1 MKITMKRIFAI
12 LAVMAA
18 FMSAAKAD
26 DRPVTYQQLPAS
38 AQAFIPENYP
48 ADKVSYATKDDDLI
62 LPDYT
67 VVLVSGVKI
76 SFNNDG
82 SLEKI
87 ESKVD
92 GVPAGLIPVQIR
104 EYVRHNY
111 HDVAYVEYEIGR
123 RTYEVKLSNG
133 MELTFNSKFALIGI
147 DD

>member
-1 MKITMKRIFAI
+1 MKNIIVIFA
-12 LAVMAA
+12 VAA
-18 FMSAAKAD
+18 ASLTVAKAD
-26 DRPVTYQQLPAS
+26 DRPVTYQQLPSA
-38 AQAFIPENYP
+38 AQAFIAENYP
-48 ADKVSYATKDDDLI
+48 ADNISYASQDDDLI

-76 SFNNDG
+76 EFNNDG

-92 GVPAGLIPVQIR
+92 GIPAGIIPVQIR

-111 HDVAYVEYEIGR
+111 RDVAYVEYEIGR
-123 RTYEVKLSNG
+123 KTYEVKLSSG
-133 MELTFNSKFALIGI
+133 LELTFNSKFALIGI

>member
-1 MKITMKRIFAI
+1 MKRIFAI
-12 LAVMAA
+12 IAVMTA

-26 DRPVTYQQLPAS
+26 DRPVTYQQLPAA
-38 AQAFIPENYP
+38 AQAFIAENYP
-48 ADKVSYATKDDDLI
+48 ADKISYATKDDDLI

-76 SFNNDG
+76 EFD
-82 SLEKI
+82 KI

-92 GVPAGLIPVQIR
+92 GVPAGLIPEQIR
-104 EYVRHNY
+104 KYVRENY

-133 MELTFNSKFALIGI
+133 IELTFNSRFALIGI

>member
-1 MKITMKRIFAI
+1 MKRIFAI

-26 DRPVTYQQLPAS
+26 DRPVTYQQLPAA
-38 AQAFIPENYP
+38 AQAFIAENYP
-48 ADKVSYATKDDDLI
+48 ADKISYATKDDDLI

-67 VVLVSGVKI
+67 VVLVSGVKLQ
-76 SFNNDG
+76 FENNG

-92 GVPAGLIPVQIR
+92 GIPAGLIPVQIR

-111 HDVAYVEYEIGR
+111 RDVAYVEYEIGR

>member
-1 MKITMKRIFAI
+1 MKRIFAI
-12 LAVMAA
+12 LAVIAA
-18 FMSAAKAD
+18 FMSTVKAD
-26 DRPVTYQQLPAS
+26 DRPVTYQQLPAA
-38 AQAFIPENYP
+38 AQAFIAENYP
-48 ADKVSYATKDDDLI
+48 ADKISFATKDDDII

-67 VVLVSGVKI
+67 VVLVSGVRI
-76 SFNNDG
+76 TFNNDG

-111 HDVAYVEYEIGR
+111 HDVAYVEYEVGR

>member
-1 MKITMKRIFAI
+1 MKRILAI
-12 LAVMAA
+12 LAVIVAL
-18 FMSAAKAD
+18 MSVAKAD
-26 DRPVTYQQLPAS
+26 DRPVTSQQLPAA
-38 AQAFIPENYP
+38 AQAFIAENYP
-48 ADKVSYATKDDDLI
+48 ADKISFATKDDDII

-67 VVLVSGVKI
+67 VVLVSGVRI
-76 SFNNDG
+76 TFNNDG

-87 ESKVD
+87 ESKGD

-111 HDVAYVEYEIGR
+111 HDVAYEEYEIGR

>member
-1 MKITMKRIFAI
+1 MKRIFAI
-12 LAVMAA
+12 LAVMTA
-18 FMSAAKAD
+18 FLSTVKAD
-26 DRPVTYQQLPAS
+26 DRPVTYQQLPAA
-38 AQAFIPENYP
+38 AQTFIAENYP
-48 ADKVSYATKDDDLI
+48 ADKISYATKDDDLI
-62 LPDYT
+62 LPEYT
-67 VVLVSGVKI
+67 VVLVSGVKVT
-76 SFNNDG
+76 FNNDG

-104 EYVRHNY
+104 EDVRHNY
-111 HDVAYVEYEIGR
+111 HDVAYVEYEVGR

>member
-1 MKITMKRIFAI
+1 MKRIFAI
-12 LAVMAA
+12 LAVIAA
-18 FMSAAKAD
+18 FMSTVKAD

-38 AQAFIPENYP
+38 AQAFIAENYP
-48 ADKVSYATKDDDLI
+48 VDKVSYATKDDDLI

-76 SFNNDG
+76 TFNNDG

-92 GVPAGLIPVQIR
+92 GVPAGVIPVQIR
-104 EYVRHNY
+104 EYVRQNY
-111 HDVAYVEYEIGR
+111 HDVAYLEYEIGR

-133 MELTFNSKFALIGI
+133 MELTFNSRFALIGI

>member
-1 MKITMKRIFAI
+1 MKNIIVIFA
-12 LAVMAA
+12 VAA
-18 FMSAAKAD
+18 ASLTVAKAD
-26 DRPVTYQQLPAS
+26 DRPVTYQQLPSA
-38 AQAFIPENYP
+38 AQAFIAENYP
-48 ADKVSYATKDDDLI
+48 ADNISYATQDDDLI

-76 SFNNDG
+76 EFNNDG

-92 GVPAGLIPVQIR
+92 GIPAGIIPVQIR

-111 HDVAYVEYEIGR
+111 RDVAYVEYEIGR
-123 RTYEVKLSNG
+123 KTYEVKLSSG
-133 MELTFNSKFALIGI
+133 LELTFNSKFALIGI